1 MGSPFLRD
9 LVERSVWTFVQAA
22 AASLVVTGLTRD
34 AWIVAAVAGGLAV
47 AKAVGIAAGVKLG
60 PRPGG

>member
-1 MGSPFLRD
+1 MVSPFLKD

-22 AASLVVTGLTRD
+22 AAALIISGFTRD
-34 AWIVAAVAGGLAV
+34 GWLVAAVAGGLAV
-47 AKAVGIAAGVKLG
+47 LKAVGIAAGVKLG